1 MPYVSK
7 AQQRYFHENLP
18 NLAREWDK
26 KTTDFKDLPQHVNKN
41 KSKAHIKARRRAL
54 KRLGLTNMRGLR

>member
-26 KTTDFKDLPQHVNKN
+26 KTKDFKDLPEHVSKS
-41 KSKAHIKARRRAL
+41 KSKANSKRRKQAL
-54 KRLGLTNMRGLR
+54 KRLGLTNMKGLK